1 MQMINFGKIL
11 QNLLVVGVQIM
22 ASEVSATPE
31 PKPLVKMEPLGPP
44 PVSSKVE
51 VIARMDRPTMAKVL
65 EQGYLPA
72 GTLVEA
78 APVKIATTPATQK
91 RLKERLAKEL
101 YRFQLDLE
109 DGAVI
114 GGLPCDCLDGKHKLG
129 LQATAEELLAMD
141 DTHVPQEV
149 LGWLST
155 HEPELNPA
163 AITKYGPDHYK
174 KLATDMREFRKKLG
188 E

>member
-11 QNLLVVGVQIM
+11 QNLLVVGVQIV

-31 PKPLVKMEPLGPP
+31 PKPLVKMDPLGPP
-44 PVSSKVE
+44 PQPQ
-51 VIARMDRPTMAKVL
+51 ARTVKIISDAP
-65 EQGYLPA
+65 LPV
-72 GTLVEA
+72 GTRLVTDQPSVWEP
-78 APVKIATTPATQK
+78 APVSIATTPATQK
-91 RLKERLAKEL
+91 RLKERLAEEL
-101 YRFQLDLE
+101 YRMQMDLE
-109 DGAVI
+109 DGAHI

-129 LQATAEELLAMD
+129 LRATAKELLVMD

-149 LGWLST
+149 LGWLAT
-155 HEPELNPA
+155 HEPELNPT
-163 AITKYGPDHYK
+163 AISKYGPDHYK